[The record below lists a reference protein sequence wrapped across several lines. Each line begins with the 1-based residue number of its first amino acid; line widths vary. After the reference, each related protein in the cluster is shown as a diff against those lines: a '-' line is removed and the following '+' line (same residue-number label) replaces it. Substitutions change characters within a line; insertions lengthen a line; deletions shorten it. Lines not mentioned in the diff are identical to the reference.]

1 VKKKGEKR
9 KKVFMVALFCKNDYQ
24 QERHCCKSVFIK
36 HEQACL
42 GGGERNGISLDAK
55 GDSFMVG

>member
-1 VKKKGEKR
+1 
-9 KKVFMVALFCKNDYQ
+9 MVALFCKNDYQ
-24 QERHCCKSVFIK
+24 QERRCCESVFIK